1 MKANPDQIVFLNGE
15 FHQKEEA
22 LIPAA
27 IQGLYYGA
35 GCFET
40 MRGEK
45 GSVFRLNLHL
55 QRLKEAMMWLG
66 FPEDYVPRPDSWA
79 DWIAELIEQ
88 NEMAEENVV
97 IRIQVSLSGDRGYSV
112 TEMTPLILITCAPVV
127 EKTVPV
133 TLTLSDIRVL
143 PNASQPSR
151 LKLSNALHYM
161 KAMQEA
167 KHKGFDDALMLTTYG
182 SIAETSVANI
192 FWIKDHTL
200 YTPGT
205 HCDILPGIIRNTVL
219 EIAQKKGISPEIGKY
234 KPEEITR
241 ADTVFITNSVMELQ
255 PVSNLD
261 DHKFKTDHP
270 MLQMFKNELSKLKS
284 AELQSK

>member
-1 MKANPDQIVFLNGE
+1 MKASSDHIVFLNGE

-40 MRGEK
+40 LRGEK
-45 GSVFRLNLHL
+45 GSFFRLNLHL

-66 FPEDYVPRPDSWA
+66 FPDDYVPSPESWT
-79 DWIAELIEQ
+79 DWVTELIEQ
-88 NEMAEENVV
+88 NEMTDENVV
-97 IRIQVSLSGDRGYSV
+97 IRIQVSLSGSRGYTIS
-112 TEMTPLILITCAPVV
+112 ELTPLILITCTPVV
-127 EKTVPV
+127 EKTVPL
-133 TLTLSDIRVL
+133 TLTLSDIRVV

-167 KHKGFDDALMLTTYG
+167 KHKGFDDALMLTTDG
-182 SIAETSVANI
+182 SISETSIANI

-234 KPEEITR
+234 NADVIQQV
-241 ADTVFITNSVMELQ
+241 DTVFVTNSILELQ

-270 MLQMFKNELSKLKS
+270 MLQMFKSELRKLKS
-284 AELQSK
+284 GEN